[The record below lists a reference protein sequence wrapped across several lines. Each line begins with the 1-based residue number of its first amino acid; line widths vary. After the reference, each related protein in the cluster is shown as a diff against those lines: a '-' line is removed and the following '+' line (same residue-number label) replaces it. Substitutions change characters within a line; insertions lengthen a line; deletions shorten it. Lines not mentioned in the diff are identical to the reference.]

1 MSPLEPAHRVPPP
14 AARRQRGVGLVQA
27 LLLIVLVGAAVVAG
41 VTLLRSSIPADQAA
55 RQEQALR
62 WADEALV
69 AYAAEHAR
77 LPCPVAS
84 PTAAA
89 TACVAAGEKGWL
101 PLRALEAVHPGGS
114 GPDVPLRYMVYRGVG
129 DSDLAVASNAFSPHT
144 WERTALNLDPVNGL
158 DLCAKLATAARET
171 ATTPAAN
178 RARTTDASGATLNVA
193 YGLVAAGPTPGDA
206 GGRFDGL
213 NQQPGAV
220 VEAPSLGA
228 DSRYDDRTRVRG
240 FGSLAETL
248 GCGHVDPANP
258 DGLAL
263 AAVDMLGLALD
274 VSDEVIE
281 QHEGNKEDT
290 TLAVAMATVS
300 TVFAGIN
307 VALAAASIA
316 NSVSTLATA
325 VSQLATATATCA
337 IPPFVACGLI
347 PPYTA
352 AVVAAKVAIGLATGA
367 TVLAT
372 AAIVPTAT
380 ALDKTIEAYNMAQQ
394 PLAGTAVDLAAATD
408 RACIAAEGGMVSV
421 EADLNGNLVPRDPPV
436 FRPGLRQERDAT
448 AAELATLRTQLAER
462 RARVAL
468 LEQIPSVELIEYP
481 PAPVRLPGESDA
493 DFAAREQ
500 AWRNSRIEQETMLQA
515 KLEAIRQAKQAQFDA
530 EAAEDFA
537 KNAQRELASMQESV
551 NRLSAEV
558 AVCDASPPADR
569 PGQAR
574 CANLRRALLGM
585 TTCDATALTAQQV
598 RDRLCLPWKR
608 EDLDTAVAQ
617 REAARAT
624 FDRLERM
631 ALDLPAPPIKPYM
644 NNSGLFPGSWDCTLL
659 GFCNP
664 LIIANQRD
672 SDRRDTY
679 AKLVYSL
686 IGMEVSLREKEDEL
700 AEEELAYQDA
710 KAQCDTLRALSA
722 GANGGGVQQPP
733 VWAGASAIM
742 QAANCRGA
750 TGAITPRSCAVTP

>member
-1 MSPLEPAHRVPPP
+1 MRPIEPAPE
-14 AARRQRGVGLVQA
+14 RRRAQQGASLLQA
-27 LLLIVLVGAAVVAG
+27 LLLIVLIGAAVVAG
-41 VTLLRSSIPADQAA
+41 TTLLRSSIPADQAA
-55 RQEQALR
+55 QQEQALR

-69 AYAAEHAR
+69 AYAAAHAR
-77 LPCPVAS
+77 LPCPVSS

-89 TACVAAGEKGWL
+89 TACVAPGEKGWL
-101 PLRALEAVHPGGS
+101 PLRALEAVHVGGA
-114 GPDVPLRYMVYRGVG
+114 GPTVPLRYVVYRGVG
-129 DSDLAVASNAFSPHT
+129 DSDLAVATNAFSPHT
-144 WERTALNLDPVNGL
+144 WERVSHGLDPINGL
-158 DLCAKLATAARET
+158 DLCAKLANAARET
-171 ATTPAAN
+171 AGTFEAN
-178 RARTTDASGATLNVA
+178 RASTFDADGDPLNIA
-193 YGLVAAGPTPGDA
+193 YGLIAAGPTPGDG
-206 GGRFDGL
+206 GGRFDGV
-213 NQQPGAV
+213 NQQAGAV
-220 VEAPSLGA
+220 VAAPSLGS
-228 DSRYDDRTRVRG
+228 DSAYDDRTRVRD

-274 VSDEVIE
+274 VSDEVTE

-300 TVFAGIN
+300 TVFAGVN

-337 IPPFVACGLI
+337 IPPFIACGLI

-352 AVVAAKVAIGLATGA
+352 AVIAAKVAIGLATGA

-394 PLAGTAVDLAAATD
+394 PLAGTAVDLSAATE
-408 RACIAAEGGMVSV
+408 RACIAAEGGMVTV

-448 AAELATLRTQLAER
+448 AAELATLRTQIAER

-481 PAPVRLPGESDA
+481 PPPIRRTGESDA

-500 AWRNSRIEQETMLQA
+500 AWRDSRRDQETVLQA

-530 EAAEDFA
+530 EAAADFA
-537 KNAQRELASMQESV
+537 NNARRELATMQDSV
-551 NRLSAEV
+551 NRLSADV
-558 AVCDASPPADR
+558 ALCDASPPADR
-569 PGQAR
+569 SGQAR
-574 CANLRRALLGM
+574 CAHMRRALLGM
-585 TTCDATALTAQQV
+585 TTCDASALTAEQV
-598 RDRLCLPWKR
+598 RDRLCLPWKQ
-608 EDLDTAVAQ
+608 EDLATAVA
-617 REAARAT
+617 RSNAANAE
-624 FDRLERM
+624 FDRLERI
-631 ALDLPAPPIKPYM
+631 AIDLPVPPIKPYM
-644 NNSGLFPGSWDCTLL
+644 NNSGIYAGRWDCVIF

-664 LIIANQRD
+664 LIIPNQAED
-672 SDRRDTY
+672 DERDTY

-700 AEEELAYQDA
+700 AGEEEAYQNA
-710 KAQCDTLRALSA
+710 KAQCETLRALNA
-722 GANGGGVQQPP
+722 GANGGGTQQPP
-733 VWAGASAIM
+733 MWAGASAIM

-750 TGAITPRSCAVTP
+750 TGAITPVDCRSPP